1 MPESLVIIAGGIAD
15 RIPEGV
21 VTWGGEVIDQVKDS
35 PVLLTAVAV
44 VGILTAMLVVFGIL
58 KRSFKAAVIG
68 GLLSVAASYVIIR

>member
-1 MPESLVIIAGGIAD
+1 MLESIATVVGGIAD

-21 VTWGGEVIDQVKDS
+21 ATWGGEIIDQVKES

-44 VGILTAMLVVFGIL
+44 VGIITALLVVFGIM
-58 KRSFKAAVIG
+58 KRSLKAAVIG